1 MRQGQCNR
9 LNDRTLWKTFK
20 DFVYL
25 LKCTIVKMQ
34 NVTEVEKWGFQGS
47 LSFCR
52 FKSSYHKVTWQ
63 VSIHYPH
70 SLGV

>member
-34 NVTEVEKWGFQGS
+34 NVTEVEKWGFQ
-47 LSFCR
+47 R
-52 FKSSYHKVTWQ
+52 V
-63 VSIHYPH
+63 
-70 SLGV
+70 